1 MKKLKIGLGLLVAL
15 ALIIAV
21 ILVVRRSQ
29 DDATNLPLSS
39 QASERL
45 QRTRNALAATE
56 NFEST
61 AADADWTALYEESPN
76 DPSIALNRALNRVLR
91 VDVLT
96 EQANNSLLDASEK
109 QAARRELP
117 QAIDAARN
125 AIDDFAAAGDNPVI
139 ALWLKS
145 RVDLHE
151 ASLLPATM
159 TRTLRKEIFDRIV
172 AAIKGDLGKRPE
184 SIILGGPLTQVL
196 DELEDPIDGLPKD
209 VGINAAKALAI
220 LSNQN
225 EDNLFIAL
233 RAAKL
238 NLAIESTDAADAV
251 TRTLRLSRSIE
262 PSLRR
267 QTEPI
272 GLTPDELVTAILDS
286 IQSANWTTAEN
297 QMLLWFNVLNSTELV
312 KTDRRRA
319 APHPLDRLSFDSLR
333 RVAAEVAAQS
343 PATGDA
349 APLQFSSNV
358 IFDAAEITAVM
369 PVDFDLDLVPDVA
382 AASSTGTLTL
392 IANDAG
398 NWKPFASL
406 ELGMPVTGLL
416 AADLFM
422 VDSSDPSR
430 IQVNRGSGDSETDNQ
445 VVSGARHNT
454 LVTLIAFG
462 NDGVK
467 LIAVDG
473 RKDTADDDRLKIVDK
488 TTGLEEV
495 TAITAAIAGDLEG
508 DGDLD
513 LLMATKHNGIRVFVN
528 RGNRTFFEAA
538 ATDTATSLSKTNN
551 IIAME
556 MVDLD
561 RDLDLDV
568 VTLDDVGQV
577 GLVENLLHLQFR
589 YREIAEIPKVTAA
602 HSITV
607 DDLDGNV
614 SWDVIVG
621 AADTTT
627 VAYSQTA
634 AAGIWSV
641 DHVTTTKQTGD
652 AMLVGDFNNDI
663 LLDVLQSNESA
674 ASAFRLG
681 TATDSSVQ
689 SMDSSLGGSSLRA
702 ADFNSDG
709 LLDVVGIRDGNVLVS
724 LNQTESDGHYLDVRF
739 RGIDDNNAN
748 SGRVNHY
755 AIGSV
760 VELRFGPHYRAE
772 VIRSPVTHFG
782 LGSFDGSAS
791 LRVIFPNGLTQTIRD
806 PKIDALVEEEQTLK
820 GSCPYLYAW
829 DGQQYVFVTD
839 CLWAAPLGLQ
849 VADGVVAKDRPW
861 EYLKVDGDHVR
872 ERDGKYE
879 LRITEELW
887 EVAYFD
893 HVSLMAVDHPE
904 AIDIWT
910 NEKVGPAELAT
921 PTIYAFDQQDLSTLQ
936 HAVDTHGRD
945 VSEKLSQIDRN
956 FVQGFDRRL
965 RQGLCEPHWIDVD
978 FGSEFLSQPSVT
990 TDSAAGESAS
1000 NESIYLVLT
1009 GWILPTDTSLN
1020 IQIDQNPELQPI
1032 EFPSLWVPDAGEK
1045 DGWRKAIPFI
1055 GFPGGKTKTIVVDVT
1070 DAINRDDPRM
1080 RIRTSAQIYWDAAQL
1095 AIASEPATYQTHS
1108 LSLVDA
1114 KLDYRGF
1121 SRRIKKSPQTPEWYD
1136 YQQSSESPRWPP
1148 LRGRFTRYGDCAE
1161 LLAAWD
1167 DAMVVMGSGDEIA
1180 LQFTAPVD
1188 SPPPGWKRD
1197 FILHCVGWDKDADLN
1212 TLSGQSAE
1220 PLPFKQ
1226 MTTYPPTRQQ
1236 SEQIQKAD
1244 RLNAPHL
1251 NRVHDFRAFWS
1262 RP

>member
-1 MKKLKIGLGLLVAL
+1 MKNLKVVLGLVVAL
-15 ALIIAV
+15 ALVIAV
-21 ILVVRRSQ
+21 VLIVRRSGGEAAAIAASS
-29 DDATNLPLSS
+29 DAN
-39 QASERL
+39 ARL
-45 QRTRNALAATE
+45 QKTRDALAATE
-56 NFEST
+56 NFESA
-61 AADADWTALYEESPN
+61 AADEDWSTLYEESPK
-76 DPSIALNRALNRVLR
+76 DASIALNRALNRVLR

-96 EQANNSLLDASEK
+96 EKANNSLLDASEK
-109 QAARRELP
+109 QAARSELP
-117 QAIDAARN
+117 QAIDAARKS
-125 AIDDFAAAGDNPVI
+125 IKDFAAVGDNPVI
-139 ALWLKS
+139 AVWLES

-159 TRTLRKEIFDRIV
+159 TRTLRKEIFDRLV
-172 AAIKGDLGKRPE
+172 AAIEGDLGKRPE

-196 DELEDPIDGLPKD
+196 DELEDPIDGLPND
-209 VGINAAKALAI
+209 VGKKAAKALAI

-238 NLAIESTDAADAV
+238 NLAIKSADAADAV
-251 TRTLRLSRSIE
+251 SRTLRLARSIE

-272 GLTPDELVTAILDS
+272 GLTPDELVAQILKAIKAS
-286 IQSANWTTAEN
+286 EWNAAEN

-333 RVAAEVAAQS
+333 RVAAEIAAQS
-343 PATGDA
+343 PAKIDA
-349 APLQFSSNV
+349 APLQFNSSV
-358 IFDAAEITAVM
+358 ILDLAEITAVM

-392 IANDAG
+392 IKNDAG
-398 NWKPFASL
+398 KWSPFASL
-406 ELGMPVTGLL
+406 ELGMPVAGLL

-430 IQVNRGSGDSETDNQ
+430 IQVSQTSGSSEAGNQ

-454 LVTLIAFG
+454 VVTLVAFG
-462 NDGVK
+462 SDGIK
-467 LIAVDG
+467 LVAVDG
-473 RKDTADDDRLKIVDK
+473 RAETADSDRLKIVDK
-488 TTGLEEV
+488 ATGLEEITEV
-495 TAITAAIAGDLEG
+495 TAAIAGDLEG

-513 LLMATKHNGIRVFVN
+513 LMLATKNQGLRVFVN

-538 ATDTATSLSKTNN
+538 STDETTSLSKTPH

-556 MVDLD
+556 IVDLD

-568 VTLDDVGQV
+568 VTLDDAGRV

-589 YREIAEIPKVTAA
+589 YRELAEIPKIDAA
-602 HSITV
+602 HSIAI
-607 DDLDGNV
+607 DDVDGNV
-614 SWDVIVG
+614 SWDVVVG
-621 AADTTT
+621 AADATTI
-627 VAYSQTA
+627 AYSQTA
-634 AAGIWSV
+634 AAGIWTV
-641 DHVTTTKQTGD
+641 DRVQTTKQTGD

-663 LLDVLQSNESA
+663 LADVLRSSELS

-681 TATDSSVQ
+681 TAPDSSVQ
-689 SMDSSLGGSSLRA
+689 KIGESLGETSLCV
-702 ADFNSDG
+702 ADFNADG
-709 LLDVVGIRDGNVLVS
+709 LLDVVGVRKGNALVS
-724 LNQTESDGHYLDVRF
+724 LNQTASAGHYLDVRF
-739 RGIDDNNAN
+739 RGIDDNNAS

-760 VELRFGPHYRAE
+760 AELRFGPHYRAE

-782 LGSFDGSAS
+782 LGSFSGSAS

-829 DGQQYVFVTD
+829 DGQQYAFVTD

-849 VADGVVAKDRPW
+849 VADGVVARDRPW
-861 EYLKVDGDHVR
+861 EYLKVDGDYIR

-893 HVSLMAVDHPE
+893 HVSLVAVDHPQ

-910 NEKVGPAELAT
+910 NEKVGPAEIAT
-921 PTIYAFDQQDLSTLQ
+921 PTIYAFDDQNVTKLKQ
-936 HAVDTHGRD
+936 AVDTHGRD
-945 VSEKLSQIDRN
+945 ISEKLTKIDQDY
-956 FVQGFDRRL
+956 VQGFDRRL

-978 FGSEFLSQPSVT
+978 FGSDFLPN
-990 TDSAAGESAS
+990 DSESS
-1000 NESIYLVLT
+1000 ESIYLVLT

-1032 EFPSLWVPDAGEK
+1032 EFPSLWVPDADEP
-1045 DGWRKAIPFI
+1045 DRWRKAIPFV

-1070 DAINRDDPRM
+1070 DAINREDPRL
-1080 RIRTSAQIYWDAAQL
+1080 RVRTSAQIYWDAAEVAVQ
-1095 AIASEPATYQTHS
+1095 SKPAAYQTHS
-1108 LSLVDA
+1108 LSLIDA

-1121 SRRIKKSPQTPEWYD
+1121 SKRIKESPLAPETYD
-1136 YQQSSESPRWPP
+1136 YEKSSVSPKWPP
-1148 LRGRFTRYGDCAE
+1148 LTGRFTRYGDCSG

-1180 LQFTAPVD
+1180 LQFSVPAD
-1188 SPPPGWKRD
+1188 APPPGWKRD
-1197 FILHCVGWDKDADLN
+1197 FVLHCVGWDKDADLN
-1212 TLSGQSAE
+1212 TLSGQSAG

-1226 MTTYPPTRQQ
+1226 MLTYPPTRQQ
-1236 SEQIQKAD
+1236 TEQADQTD

-1251 NRVHDFRAFWS
+1251 DRVHDFRAFWS

>member
-1 MKKLKIGLGLLVAL
+1 MKILKIVLGLAVAL
-15 ALIIAV
+15 VLIIAV
-21 ILVVRRSQ
+21 VYFVRQSQ
-29 DDATNLPLSS
+29 DDAAPQSTSD
-39 QASERL
+39 QANARL

-56 NFEST
+56 NFESA
-61 AADADWTALYEESPN
+61 AADEDWTALYEESP
-76 DPSIALNRALNRVLR
+76 DDASIALNRALNRVLR

-96 EQANNSLLDASEK
+96 EKANNSLLDASEK
-109 QAARRELP
+109 QAARSELP

-125 AIDDFAAAGDNPVI
+125 SIKDFAAAGDTPVI
-139 ALWLKS
+139 AVWLES

-159 TRTLRKEIFDRIV
+159 TRTLRKEIFDRMV
-172 AAIKGDLGKRPE
+172 AAIDGDLGKRPE

-196 DELEDPIDGLPKD
+196 DELEDPIDGLPND
-209 VGINAAKALAI
+209 VAQKAAKALAI
-220 LSNQN
+220 LSSQN

-238 NLAIESTDAADAV
+238 NLAIESADASDAV
-251 TRTLRLSRSIE
+251 ARTLRLARSIE

-272 GLTPDELVTAILDS
+272 GLTPDQLVAEILGS
-286 IQSANWTTAEN
+286 IQSAEWNAAEN

-333 RVAAEVAAQS
+333 RVAAEIAAQS
-343 PATGDA
+343 PAIVDV
-349 APLQFSSNV
+349 APLEFSSNV
-358 IFDAAEITAVM
+358 IFDSVEIAAVM
-369 PVDFDLDLVPDVA
+369 PVDFDLDLIPDVV
-382 AASSTGTLTL
+382 AASSTGKLAL
-392 IANDAG
+392 IKNDAG

-406 ELGMPVTGLL
+406 ELGMPVSGLL

-430 IQVNRGSGDSETDNQ
+430 IQVNRASGASETGNQ

-454 LVTLIAFG
+454 LVTLVAFG
-462 NDGVK
+462 NDGVQ

-473 RKDTADDDRLKIVDK
+473 RADTADSDRLRMVDK
-488 TTGLEEV
+488 ATGLEEITTV
-495 TAITAAIAGDLEG
+495 TAAIAGDLEG

-513 LLMATKHNGIRVFVN
+513 LMLATKNQGMRVFVN

-538 ATDTATSLSKTNN
+538 ATDTATSLSKTSN

-568 VTLDDVGQV
+568 VTLDDAGQV
-577 GLVENLLHLQFR
+577 GVVENLLHLQFR
-589 YREIAEIPKVTAA
+589 YRELAEIPKITAA
-602 HSITV
+602 HSISI
-607 DDLDGNV
+607 DDVDGNV

-621 AADTTT
+621 SADATTI
-627 VAYSQTA
+627 AYSQTA
-634 AAGIWSV
+634 AAGIWTV
-641 DHVTTTKQTGD
+641 DHVETTKQAGD
-652 AMLVGDFNNDI
+652 AILVGDFNNDI
-663 LLDVLQSNESA
+663 LPDVLRSSKST

-681 TATDSSVQ
+681 TATESPVQ
-689 SMDSSLGGSSLRA
+689 SLDASLGETSLCI
-702 ADFNSDG
+702 ADFNADG
-709 LLDVVGIRDGNVLVS
+709 LPDVLGIRDGRVLVS
-724 LNQTESDGHYLDVRF
+724 LNQTASEGHYLDVRF
-739 RGIDDNNAN
+739 RGIDDNNAS

-782 LGSFDGSAS
+782 LGEFEGPAS

-806 PKIDALVEEEQTLK
+806 LKINTLVEEEQTLK

-829 DGQQYVFVTD
+829 DGEKYAFVTD

-861 EYLKVDGDHVR
+861 EYLKIDGDHVR

-893 HVSLMAVDHPE
+893 HLSLVAVDHPE
-904 AIDIWT
+904 TIDIWT
-910 NEKVGPAELAT
+910 NEKVGPAEIAT
-921 PTIYAFDQQDLSTLQ
+921 PTIYAFDDQNVTKLK
-936 HAVDTHGRD
+936 HAVDTQGRD
-945 VSEKLSQIDRN
+945 ISEKLSQIDQN
-956 FVQGFDRRL
+956 YVQGFDRRL

-978 FGSEFLSQPSVT
+978 FGSEFLPKPS
-990 TDSAAGESAS
+990 AHR
-1000 NESIYLVLT
+1000 ESIYLVLT

-1045 DGWRKAIPFI
+1045 DGWRKAIPFV

-1070 DAINRDDPRM
+1070 DAINREDPRL
-1080 RIRTSAQIYWDAAQL
+1080 RIRTSAQIYWDAAQV
-1095 AIASEPATYQTHS
+1095 AVQPKPATYQTHS
-1108 LSLVDA
+1108 LSLIDA

-1121 SRRIKKSPQTPEWYD
+1121 SKRIKESPQAPELYD
-1136 YQQSSESPRWPP
+1136 YGQNSVAPKWPP
-1148 LRGRFTRYGDCAE
+1148 LQGRFTQYGDCNE

-1167 DAMVVMGSGDEIA
+1167 DAMVVMGSGDEIS
-1180 LQFTAPVD
+1180 LRFSVPTDAP
-1188 SPPPGWKRD
+1188 PAGWKRD
-1197 FILHCVGWDKDADLN
+1197 FVLHCVGWDKDADLN
-1212 TLSGQSAE
+1212 TLSGQSAG

-1226 MTTYPPTRQQ
+1226 MKTYPPTRQQ
-1236 SEQIQKAD
+1236 LDQIQRTD

-1251 NRVHDFRAFWS
+1251 HRVHDFRAFWS